1 MQAQQQ
7 QQQQA
12 RQQKRTATV
21 SDYGDDYDSQPVS
34 SGPAPTPAAPAA
46 AAKPAAAPAA
56 PSSASTATASA
67 PAAAGAAADDAA
79 ESLLLPGYSVG
90 RVVGEGGFCQV
101 RLATHHLS
109 RRKVA
114 VKVIDKT
121 KLSDH
126 NEASRIQREIR
137 VLKRLNHAAI
147 IRLFEV
153 LEAGPRLFLVMEYAP
168 AGSLLDYVRG
178 RKRLGEGESVFF
190 LQQIVAGLQYCHDN
204 EVSIRSRQCW
214 YVLVVLAVMAQLLAL
229 GGGTFRRRLS
239 CFVACCST
247 ILHNVHVLNALL
259 CMVAGRMC
267 CVQVVHRDIKLENI
281 LLDATNNMKLIDFG
295 LAAFYAPGKKLRVH
309 CGSPSYAAP
318 EIVARKLYEG
328 PPVDVWSLGV
338 VLFAMLAGFLP
349 FHSPTGNKQV
359 RYTEREG

>member
-1 MQAQQQ
+1 MQAQQQQ

-34 SGPAPTPAAPAA
+34 NGPAPTPAAAPAVKPATAPAA
-46 AAKPAAAPAA
+46 ASTAAAAAPA
-56 PSSASTATASA
+56 SS
-67 PAAAGAAADDAA
+67 AAADDAA

-178 RKRLGEGESVFF
+178 RKRLGEGEAAYF
-190 LQQIVAGLQYCHDN
+190 LQQIVAGLQYCHNN
-204 EVSIRSRQCW
+204 EVRP
-214 YVLVVLAVMAQLLAL
+214 VVGSLAMLFLLDMCSSVATLCCQAAAL
-229 GGGTFRRRLS
+229 K
-239 CFVACCST
+239 
-247 ILHNVHVLNALL
+247 
-259 CMVAGRMC
+259 
-267 CVQVVHRDIKLENI
+267 VVHDMSNHKL
-281 LLDATNNMKLIDFG
+281 LLPLVSASG
-295 LAAFYAPGKKLRVH
+295 RAP
-309 CGSPSYAAP
+309 
-318 EIVARKLYEG
+318 
-328 PPVDVWSLGV
+328 
-338 VLFAMLAGFLP
+338 
-349 FHSPTGNKQV
+349 
-359 RYTEREG
+359 

>member
-1 MQAQQQ
+1 MQAQQQQ

-34 SGPAPTPAAPAA
+34 SSPAPTPAAPAA

-56 PSSASTATASA
+56 PSSASTATAA
-67 PAAAGAAADDAA
+67 APPAAAGAAADDAA

-178 RKRLGEGESVFF
+178 RKRLGEGEAAFF

-204 EVSIRSRQCW
+204 EVRARLWLS
-214 YVLVVLAVMAQLLAL
+214 VVTCAVPA
-229 GGGTFRRRLS
+229 RL
-239 CFVACCST
+239 T
-247 ILHNVHVLNALL
+247 H
-259 CMVAGRMC
+259 
-267 CVQVVHRDIKLENI
+267 
-281 LLDATNNMKLIDFG
+281 
-295 LAAFYAPGKKLRVH
+295 
-309 CGSPSYAAP
+309 
-318 EIVARKLYEG
+318 
-328 PPVDVWSLGV
+328 
-338 VLFAMLAGFLP
+338 
-349 FHSPTGNKQV
+349 
-359 RYTEREG
+359 

>member
-46 AAKPAAAPAA
+46 AAKPAAAAAA
-56 PSSASTATASA
+56 PSSALTATAA
-67 PAAAGAAADDAA
+67 PPAAAGAAADDAA

-178 RKRLGEGESVFF
+178 RKRLGEGEAAFF
-190 LQQIVAGLQYCHDN
+190 LQQIMAGLQYCHDN
-204 EVSIRSRQCW
+204 EVSAGPWQAVVIRTVPTRVTQ
-214 YVLVVLAVMAQLLAL
+214 QLLTVAARCGCTGC
-229 GGGTFRRRLS
+229 GG
-239 CFVACCST
+239 ST
-247 ILHNVHVLNALL
+247 
-259 CMVAGRMC
+259 
-267 CVQVVHRDIKLENI
+267 
-281 LLDATNNMKLIDFG
+281 
-295 LAAFYAPGKKLRVH
+295 AA
-309 CGSPSYAAP
+309 
-318 EIVARKLYEG
+318 
-328 PPVDVWSLGV
+328 
-338 VLFAMLAGFLP
+338 
-349 FHSPTGNKQV
+349 
-359 RYTEREG
+359 